1 LGRYD
6 SRFRKIRGGQ
16 MTTAPMNPK
25 AGVSGPGKYSV
36 RTDKLEMG
44 STAYGEGV
52 ETQAIKSGAPLAKTA
67 DTRPASG
74 AQVRQQA
81 VTSLYAPT
89 ERPDSP
95 VTSGID
101 RGDGLGSDAL
111 MMNQPADY
119 TNFNANIQSYT
130 PVLSYIASLQNT
142 SPETRRAIR
151 QLRDSL

>member
-1 LGRYD
+1 M
-6 SRFRKIRGGQ
+6 S
-16 MTTAPMNPK
+16 MMNPL
-25 AGVSGPGKYSV
+25 AGPAGPGKFST
-36 RTDKLEMG
+36 RTDKLELG

-67 DTRPASG
+67 DVRPTPASAMG
-74 AQVRQQA
+74 QP
-81 VTSLYAPT
+81 VTPLYAPS
-89 ERPDSP
+89 ERPDEP
-95 VTSGID
+95 VTAGID
-101 RGDGLGSDAL
+101 QGAGVGSDAL
-111 MMNQPADY
+111 MVNQPADY

>member
-1 LGRYD
+1 
-6 SRFRKIRGGQ
+6 

-36 RTDKLEMG
+36 RTDKLELG

-67 DTRPASG
+67 NTRPSPASAMG
-74 AQVRQQA
+74 QP
-81 VTSLYAPT
+81 VTPLYAPT
-89 ERPDSP
+89 ERPNEP
-95 VTSGID
+95 ITAGID
-101 RGDGLGSDAL
+101 QGAGAGSDAL
-111 MMNQPADY
+111 MLNQPADY

>member
-1 LGRYD
+1 
-6 SRFRKIRGGQ
+6 

-25 AGVSGPGKYSV
+25 AGVSGPGKFAV

-67 DTRPASG
+67 DTRPAPASAMG
-74 AQVRQQA
+74 QPI
-81 VTSLYAPT
+81 TPLYAPT
-89 ERPDSP
+89 ERPDEP
-95 VTSGID
+95 ATTGID
-101 RGDGLGSDAL
+101 RGLGAGSDSL

>member
-1 LGRYD
+1 
-6 SRFRKIRGGQ
+6 
-16 MTTAPMNPK
+16 MTTAPMNPI

-36 RTDKLEMG
+36 RTDKLDLG
-44 STAYGEGV
+44 STAYGEGKA
-52 ETQAIKSGAPLAKTA
+52 TQEIKSGAPLAKTA
-67 DTRPASG
+67 NTRPS
-74 AQVRQQA
+74 

-89 ERPDSP
+89 ERPNEP
-95 VTSGID
+95 ITTGID
-101 RGDGLGSDAL
+101 PGDGAGSDSL

>member
-1 LGRYD
+1 
-6 SRFRKIRGGQ
+6 

-25 AGVSGPGKYSV
+25 AGVSGPGKFSV

-67 DTRPASG
+67 DTRPVPAS
-74 AQVRQQA
+74 AMREP
-81 VTSLYAPT
+81 VTSLYAPS
-89 ERPDSP
+89 ERPNEP
-95 VTSGID
+95 VTAGID
-101 RGDGLGSDAL
+101 QGAGVGSDAL
-111 MMNQPADY
+111 MINQPADY
-119 TNFNANIQSYT
+119 TNFDANIQSYT

>member
-1 LGRYD
+1 
-6 SRFRKIRGGQ
+6 
-16 MTTAPMNPK
+16 MNPK
-25 AGVSGPGKYSV
+25 AGVSGPGKFAV

-67 DTRPASG
+67 DTRPAPASAMG
-74 AQVRQQA
+74 QPI
-81 VTSLYAPT
+81 TPLYAPT
-89 ERPDSP
+89 ERPDEP
-95 VTSGID
+95 ATTGID
-101 RGDGLGSDAL
+101 RGLGAGSDSL

>member
-1 LGRYD
+1 
-6 SRFRKIRGGQ
+6 
-16 MTTAPMNPK
+16 MNPK

-36 RTDKLEMG
+36 RTDKLTMG
-44 STAYGEGV
+44 STSYGEGV

-67 DTRPASG
+67 DTRPIPAS
-74 AQVRQQA
+74 RLREQA

-89 ERPDSP
+89 ERPDEP
-95 VTSGID
+95 VTAGID
-101 RGDGLGSDAL
+101 QGAGAGSDAL
-111 MMNQPADY
+111 MINQPDDF

-151 QLRDSL
+151 QLKDSL

>member
-1 LGRYD
+1 
-6 SRFRKIRGGQ
+6 

-36 RTDKLEMG
+36 RTDKLELG

-52 ETQAIKSGAPLAKTA
+52 ETQAIQSGAPLAKTT
-67 DTRPASG
+67 DTRPTPAS
-74 AQVRQQA
+74 RLREQA
-81 VTSLYAPT
+81 VTPFDAPS
-89 ERPDSP
+89 ERPNEP

-101 RGDGLGSDAL
+101 QGAGVGSDAL

-119 TNFNANIQSYT
+119 TNFNTNIQSYT
-130 PVLSYIASLQNT
+130 PVLSHVASLENT

-151 QLRDSL
+151 QLMDSL

>member
-1 LGRYD
+1 
-6 SRFRKIRGGQ
+6 

-36 RTDKLEMG
+36 RTDKLDLG
-44 STAYGEGV
+44 STSYGEGKA
-52 ETQAIKSGAPLAKTA
+52 TQEIKSGAPLAKTA
-67 DTRPASG
+67 DVRPTPAS
-74 AQVRQQA
+74 RIREQA
-81 VTSLYAPT
+81 VTPLYAPT
-89 ERPDSP
+89 ERPDEP
-95 VTSGID
+95 ITAGID
-101 RGDGLGSDAL
+101 QGAGPGSDAL
-111 MMNQPADY
+111 MVNQPADY

>member
-1 LGRYD
+1 
-6 SRFRKIRGGQ
+6 

-36 RTDKLEMG
+36 RTDNLDLG

-52 ETQAIKSGAPLAKTA
+52 ETQAIKSGAPLAKTT
-67 DTRPASG
+67 DVRPTSASAMG
-74 AQVRQQA
+74 QP

-89 ERPDSP
+89 ERPGEP
-95 VTSGID
+95 VTAGID
-101 RGDGLGSDAL
+101 QGAGVGSDAL
-111 MMNQPADY
+111 MVNQPADY
-119 TNFNANIQSYT
+119 TNFNANIQSYN

>member
-1 LGRYD
+1 
-6 SRFRKIRGGQ
+6 

-36 RTDKLEMG
+36 RTDNLQMG

-52 ETQAIKSGAPLAKTA
+52 ETQAIKSGATLAKT
-67 DTRPASG
+67 DDVRPTPTG
-74 AQVRQQA
+74 QP

-89 ERPDSP
+89 ERPNEP
-95 VTSGID
+95 ITTGID
-101 RGDGLGSDAL
+101 PGDGAGSDSL

-119 TNFNANIQSYT
+119 TNFNTNIQSYG
-130 PVLSYIASLQNT
+130 PVLSHVASLENT

-151 QLRDSL
+151 QLMDSL

>member
-1 LGRYD
+1 
-6 SRFRKIRGGQ
+6 

-36 RTDKLEMG
+36 RTDNLELG
-44 STAYGEGV
+44 STAYGEGKA
-52 ETQAIKSGAPLAKTA
+52 TQEIKSGAPLAKTA
-67 DTRPASG
+67 NTRPAPASAM
-74 AQVRQQA
+74 AQP

-89 ERPDSP
+89 ERPGEP
-95 VTSGID
+95 VTAGID
-101 RGDGLGSDAL
+101 QGAGVGSDAL
-111 MMNQPADY
+111 MVNQPADY